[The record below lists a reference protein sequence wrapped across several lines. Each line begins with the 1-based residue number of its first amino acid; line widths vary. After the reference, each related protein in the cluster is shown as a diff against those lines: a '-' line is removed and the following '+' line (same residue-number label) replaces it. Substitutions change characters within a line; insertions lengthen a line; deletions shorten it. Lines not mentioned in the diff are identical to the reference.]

1 MIKALMEISEE
12 WKLTTKKTEMIRFEQ
27 ILFFSINNDTVNL
40 KALYFATDFEIKST
54 KFCYF

>member
-1 MIKALMEISEE
+1 MEISEE
-12 WKLTTKKTEMIRFEQ
+12 WKLTTKETEMIRFEQ